1 MFLLKEVLIW
11 KKRNVYVKLKK
22 GKKICGVCTG
32 IAQYFNT
39 DPTYIRLIWVFL
51 SFVFGSGLLA
61 YLICAFIFP
70 DEEDV

>member
-1 MFLLKEVLIW
+1 MEE
-11 KKRNVYVKLKK
+11 KKRLCKVKK

-51 SFVFGSGLLA
+51 SFVFGSGVLA

-70 DEEDV
+70 DEEAV

>member
-1 MFLLKEVLIW
+1 MEEN
-11 KKRNVYVKLKK
+11 KRLCKVQK

-39 DPTYIRLIWVFL
+39 DPTYIRLIWAFFIL
-51 SFVFGSGLLA
+51 FFGTGVLA

-70 DEEDV
+70 DEDEI

>member
-1 MFLLKEVLIW
+1 MEE
-11 KKRNVYVKLKK
+11 KKRLCKVKK

-32 IAQYFNT
+32 IAQHFNT

-51 SFVFGSGLLA
+51 ALVFGSGLLA
-61 YLICAFIFP
+61 YFLCAFILP